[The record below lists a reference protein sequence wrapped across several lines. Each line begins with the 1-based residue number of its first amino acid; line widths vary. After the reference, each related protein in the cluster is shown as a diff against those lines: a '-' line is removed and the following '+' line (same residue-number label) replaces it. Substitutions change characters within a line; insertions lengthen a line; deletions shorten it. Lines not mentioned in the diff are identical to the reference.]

1 MNRSKF
7 SFAAVF
13 SLMVLLAY
21 SFLMFMGLIYWRG
34 GSLGLPISLTLGFIA
49 LVVVCLTVMCM
60 SRATRWKRIGTIGQ
74 CIFGFII
81 LLAFIASA
89 VPFTNFMDVVA
100 QKSRFNQEI
109 NNVLNS
115 ARGLDR
121 SYEEYTEERLANYRE
136 RLTDISNHHSD
147 RAREYSQCLAGAPGN
162 TDERKIENLVNSLR
176 RKLVADSVT
185 QITRERQQ
193 WLESSADMSVWN
205 LMLPTN
211 MSKISEEVTNWTQM
225 YTNISDISYSGEQ
238 AEPFRYPDFNTEL
251 ASLTQSYTT
260 LHAPSV
266 LAILV
271 ALLCFAIM
279 LLPYMLTERDVAGRV
294 SKGTSVYE

>member
-21 SFLMFMGLIYWRG
+21 SFLMFMGLVYWRG
-34 GSLGLPISLTLGFIA
+34 GSLGLPIGLTLGFIA
-49 LVVVCLTVMCM
+49 LVVTCLTVMCM

-100 QKSRFNQEI
+100 QKSKFNQEI

-121 SYEEYTEERLANYRE
+121 SYEEYTERRLDNYRS
-136 RLTDISNHHSD
+136 RLTEISNNRD
-147 RAREYSQCLAGAPGN
+147 EYAAEYRQLLAGAPGN
-162 TDERKIENLVNSLR
+162 TDERKIDNLVSSLR
-176 RKLVADSVT
+176 RKLVADSVV

-211 MSKISEEVTNWTQM
+211 MAKINEEVSNWTLM
-225 YTNISDISYSGEQ
+225 YTNISDVSYRGEH
-238 AEPFRYPDFNTEL
+238 AAPFQYPEFNTEL
-251 ASLTQSYTT
+251 TTLTRNYTT

-294 SKGTSVYE
+294 SKGTSIYE